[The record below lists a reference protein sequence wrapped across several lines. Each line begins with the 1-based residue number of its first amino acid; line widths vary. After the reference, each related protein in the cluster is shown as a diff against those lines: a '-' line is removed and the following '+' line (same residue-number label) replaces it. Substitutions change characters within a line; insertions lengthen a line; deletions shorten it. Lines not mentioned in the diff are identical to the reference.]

1 MTPQIGGKKS
11 DIRGGG
17 VRNDPPKLD
26 IIYGRSPTLCTYI
39 RLPTADSII
48 ILPMIEYG
56 MEISRNHFGTL

>member
-1 MTPQIGGKKS
+1 MTPKIGGQNRTS
-11 DIRGGG
+11 GGG
-17 VRNDPPKLD
+17 ARNDPPKLD